1 MSLFFVF
8 FKKQQIETKR
18 KIKFLFKNLRFE
30 SYSSLI
36 ISFPFFTHSLSLFRF
51 LFVLLCVF
59 KSVTMQRQSLG
70 GSPGSKLH
78 QAHGGAKEQALLLDD
93 APNRSN
99 KDLLVFSTSTSSSI
113 SADDDHKASK
123 PHRLSSPP
131 PTAPHKSI
139 HVIPVLTLLCFLILF
154 LFSHSPSQ
162 SGNSQSTALNS
173 SRFFLIFIPD
183 SRFRFRFRFGSV
195 QWLYETTREK
205 ARRYN
210 ADN

>member
-1 MSLFFVF
+1 
-8 FKKQQIETKR
+8 
-18 KIKFLFKNLRFE
+18 
-30 SYSSLI
+30 
-36 ISFPFFTHSLSLFRF
+36 
-51 LFVLLCVF
+51 
-59 KSVTMQRQSLG
+59 MQRQSLG

-99 KDLLVFSTSTSSSI
+99 KDLLVFSTSTSSSV

-162 SGNSQSTALNS
+162 SDLAQFNGFTKLPGKKRADATDNEIGDL
-173 SRFFLIFIPD
+173 SRFIDIRKSDVLAIRSLRNLQDTQGTRKLPPR
-183 SRFRFRFRFGSV
+183 SRSHR
-195 QWLYETTREK
+195 K
-205 ARRYN
+205 I
-210 ADN
+210 ADF

>member
-1 MSLFFVF
+1 
-8 FKKQQIETKR
+8 
-18 KIKFLFKNLRFE
+18 
-30 SYSSLI
+30 
-36 ISFPFFTHSLSLFRF
+36 
-51 LFVLLCVF
+51 
-59 KSVTMQRQSLG
+59 MQRQSLG

-99 KDLLVFSTSTSSSI
+99 KDLLVFSTSTSSSV

-162 SGNSQSTALNS
+162 SDLAQFNGFTKLPGKKRAGTMQIINRSQCRYFL
-173 SRFFLIFIPD
+173 RFKIYFLFFF
-183 SRFRFRFRFGSV
+183 SCFSF
-195 QWLYETTREK
+195 L
-205 ARRYN
+205 
-210 ADN
+210 